1 MTEATEV
8 ENAMY
13 ELADNACRALGVD
26 PDKVEDPVGP
36 VTARENVIYAMYKH
50 AENIEA
56 TRQSSVPVQGEPV
69 AFRYDC
75 IKAVGNRKH
84 LDPSFHAG
92 HRCNMDPKHWTETPL
107 YTHAPTERERVLLE
121 ALHGLRR
128 VLLPVH
134 MTLAERE
141 IADDPVPDD
150 AVLFSFMGSGCSDRS
165 TVGEFNAADKAAL
178 AAIAKAQET
187 Q

>member
-13 ELADNACRALGVD
+13 ELADKACRALGVD

-36 VTARENVIYAMYKH
+36 VTARENVLYAMYKH

-56 TRQSSVPVQGEPV
+56 SRQSSVPVQGEPV

-121 ALHGLRR
+121 AL
-128 VLLPVH
+128 
-134 MTLAERE
+134 
-141 IADDPVPDD
+141 
-150 AVLFSFMGSGCSDRS
+150 
-165 TVGEFNAADKAAL
+165 KAAESAIAEYYRYWTGGETRGSYDGKPERAGL
-178 AAIAKAQET
+178 WEAQRKARAAIAQAQET